1 MASLRHAAAW
11 LLWIHSLDGANNQLK
26 IATSAQ
32 RKCSDLA
39 RPASV
44 GANFDWSTDISV
56 GYRNLDADTSRLTV
70 GRWTTGQTDS
80 EQYF

>member
-1 MASLRHAAAW
+1 MQPHG
-11 LLWIHSLDGANNQLK
+11 HCGFTVCDGANNQLE

-32 RKCSDLA
+32 RTCSDLA

-44 GANFDWSTDISV
+44 GANFDLSTDISV
-56 GYRNLDADTSRLTV
+56 GYRNLDVDTSRLTV